1 MVKKNGEKM
10 YRIYS
15 EHLTDKEYKAWLEY
29 MYLIQFPLCE
39 NWHKNNTFC
48 QINEEYI
55 NENGND

>member
-1 MVKKNGEKM
+1 M

-15 EHLTDKEYKAWLEY
+15 EKLTDEEYNEWLKY
-29 MYLIQFPLCE
+29 MFLILCPLCE
-39 NWHKNNTFC
+39 HWHKNNTFC